1 MADSM
6 TRTVRR
12 KERSRQVLMEVGPTW
27 FDGKG
32 IDWTKIGNITEQAD
46 GIGQRG
52 GKIAVQIQESLTLLW

>member
-1 MADSM
+1 
-6 TRTVRR
+6 
-12 KERSRQVLMEVGPTW
+12 MEVGPTW